1 MNFMLGWKPHIMNQE
16 IHLKKF
22 IPGFQVFIVNIGSL
36 GAYWQQMMKNTTIN
50 EFVGGI
56 HHEFL
61 SN

>member
-1 MNFMLGWKPHIMNQE
+1 MNQE

-22 IPGFQVFIVNIGSL
+22 IPGFQVVFVNIGSL